1 MDNCS
6 AGWVSWDI
14 PHGLTPPPHGGVVT
28 WQANPYRPKV
38 EITRGGAKKSPDPRY
53 WSSARAVFWSAVNS
67 HAKPLAGNPMDRALQ
82 NLRKG

>member
-1 MDNCS
+1 M
-6 AGWVSWDI
+6 
-14 PHGLTPPPHGGVVT
+14 
-28 WQANPYRPKV
+28 